1 MEIEKEIGKLLHA
14 YQPACVLM
22 TANKLRV
29 FDALKSPTAA
39 DDVAQELSLSLKG
52 TERLLNGL
60 TALGIVVKEKGKFHL
75 PAEWQKYLTQDG
87 DHSMQQWI
95 RLSADLLPVWL
106 ELPRFIQSGT
116 MVKSIMDV
124 LGNQPEEM
132 RAFIDAMHD
141 KGLKATW
148 MLARELPIGDARKML
163 DVGGGPGT
171 YALEWAKLHDNL
183 KATVFDIPPVIA
195 VAKDYIKRYG
205 LEDRVDT
212 RAGDFNKDD
221 FGDGYDLILLAN
233 VIHMY
238 DRAVGKNLIRK
249 TFKSLEPGGRIV
261 VHGFCTD
268 EEQTAPQEDALFN
281 LTMGMLTEGGKA
293 HPVKEK
299 IQWLEEEGFSEIRHF
314 RVDAIPT
321 GVITAVK
328 VRN

>member
-1 MEIEKEIGKLLHA
+1 MEIDQEIGKLLHG
-14 YQPACVLM
+14 YQPACVLIA
-22 TANKLRV
+22 ANKLKI
-29 FDALKSPTAA
+29 FDELKSPVAA
-39 DDVAQELSLSLKG
+39 NDVANRLNLSLKG

-60 TALGIVVKEKGKFHL
+60 TALGIVVKENQTFQL
-75 PAEWQKYLTQDG
+75 PEAWQKYLTKDG
-87 DHSMQQWI
+87 SQSMQQWI
-95 RLSADLLPVWL
+95 KLSADLLPVWL
-106 ELPRFIQSGT
+106 DLPQFIRSGK

-171 YALEWAKLHDNL
+171 YSLEWAKLHNHL
-183 KATVFDIPPVIA
+183 HATIFDIPPVIA
-195 VAKDYIKRYG
+195 VAKDYIRRYG
-205 LEDRVDT
+205 MEDRVDT
-212 RAGDFNKDD
+212 KAGDFNKDD
-221 FGDGYDLILLAN
+221 FGEGYDLILLAN

-238 DRAVGKNLIRK
+238 DQDAGQNLIRK
-249 TFKSLEPGGRIV
+249 TYQSLKPGGRIV
-261 VHGFCTD
+261 IHGFCTD
-268 EEQTAPQEDALFN
+268 KEETAPVEDALFN
-281 LTMGMLTEGGKA
+281 LTMGLLTEGGKA

-299 IQWLEEEGFSEIRHF
+299 IQWMEKEGFSKIRHF

-328 VRN
+328 GE